1 MVILTASAEP
11 ALSHNGGQHRQW
23 SGKIVLVG
31 FLCSIQRK
39 VLRDTV
45 GKSTIPPEKW
55 WTRGDQGQK
64 KKRHKN
70 EDAWLQ
76 PSDVITKNKV
86 KIEHHPPRE

>member
-1 MVILTASAEP
+1 
-11 ALSHNGGQHRQW
+11 
-23 SGKIVLVG
+23 
-31 FLCSIQRK
+31 

-55 WTRGDQGQK
+55 WTRGEKGQK